1 MKEEKNNDI
10 GLDKND
16 HRSIGKELG
25 LFVFSDTVGKGLP
38 LYTEKGAAIRRE
50 LERFVVDLE
59 IKRGY
64 RHVTTKT
71 PCMHRLL
78 SMTKSSCLDQ

>member
-1 MKEEKNNDI
+1 MLINMKEEKNNDI

-38 LYTEKGAAIRRE
+38 LYTEKGSA
-50 LERFVVDLE
+50 
-59 IKRGY
+59 
-64 RHVTTKT
+64 
-71 PCMHRLL
+71 
-78 SMTKSSCLDQ
+78 